1 MAVQQLAKDQAK
13 REKQKQKKLDDKF
26 AKDEEKNLKDIED
39 TMRLMEERR
48 NKSFEI
54 YKGEPNTPS
63 DMKNLKQVIEFFE
76 ENNRPN
82 QRLLKD
88 VKNLKSGGQV
98 KCGVQMKGTSPL
110 IKKRK
115 GKK

>member
-13 REKQKQKKLDDKF
+13 REKKKQKDLDKKF
-26 AKDEEKNLKDIED
+26 QEDEENA
-39 TMRLMEERR
+39 
-48 NKSFEI
+48 
-54 YKGEPNTPS
+54 
-63 DMKNLKQVIEFFE
+63 
-76 ENNRPN
+76 
-82 QRLLKD
+82 LKD
-88 VKNLKSGGQV
+88 VDRMQKLMERIYKKPDDITPIPMPPVKPMKRNFGPDGTIIEAKRGGQV

>member
-13 REKQKQKKLDDKF
+13 REKKSQKKLDDKF

-54 YKGEPNTPS
+54 YKGKPNTPS
-63 DMKNLKQVIEFFE
+63 DVLKNFKKTIDFIETI
-76 ENNRPN
+76 
-82 QRLLKD
+82 D
-88 VKNLKSGGQV
+88 LKSGGQI
-98 KCGVQMKGTSPL
+98 KCGVQIKGTSPL

>member
-13 REKQKQKKLDDKF
+13 REKQSQKDLDDKF

-48 NKSFEI
+48 DKVPEGRILNSDS
-54 YKGEPNTPS
+54 YK
-63 DMKNLKQVIEFFE
+63 KLKKKLKVGPDGIMIEA
-76 ENNRPN
+76 
-82 QRLLKD
+82 
-88 VKNLKSGGQV
+88 KSGGQV

>member
-54 YKGEPNTPS
+54 YKGKPNIPS
-63 DMKNLKQVIEFFE
+63 DKMKKLNPSDSVETL
-76 ENNRPN
+76 
-82 QRLLKD
+82 D
-88 VKNLKSGGQV
+88 LKSGGQV

>member
-13 REKQKQKKLDDKF
+13 REKKSQKKLDDKF

-54 YKGEPNTPS
+54 YKGKPNIPS
-63 DMKNLKQVIEFFE
+63 DKMKELTKTLDFVET
-76 ENNRPN
+76 
-82 QRLLKD
+82 LD
-88 VKNLKSGGQV
+88 LKSGGQV
-98 KCGVQMKGTSPL
+98 KCGVQIKGTSPL

>member
-13 REKQKQKKLDDKF
+13 REKKSQKDLDDKF

-48 NKSFEI
+48 
-54 YKGEPNTPS
+54 KGSKDFIE
-63 DMKNLKQVIEFFE
+63 MK
-76 ENNRPN
+76 R
-82 QRLLKD
+82 
-88 VKNLKSGGQV
+88 GGQV

-110 IKKRK
+110 IRR
-115 GKK
+115 

>member
-13 REKQKQKKLDDKF
+13 RENQKQKKLDDKF

-54 YKGEPNTPS
+54 YKGKPNIPS
-63 DMKNLKQVIEFFE
+63 DKM
-76 ENNRPN
+76 
-82 QRLLKD
+82 KD
-88 VKNLKSGGQV
+88 VIKSIDLKSGGQV

>member
-13 REKQKQKKLDDKF
+13 KEKQNQKDLDEQFK
-26 AKDEEKNLKDIED
+26 KDDENAEKDAERYMD
-39 TMRLMEERR
+39 LMDRIYNKRGKIRSER
-48 NKSFEI
+48 EI
-54 YKGEPNTPS
+54 IGA
-63 DMKNLKQVIEFFE
+63 
-76 ENNRPN
+76 
-82 QRLLKD
+82 
-88 VKNLKSGGQV
+88 KSGGQI

>member
-13 REKQKQKKLDDKF
+13 REKQSQKDLDDKF

-48 NKSFEI
+48 DKVPEGRILNSDS
-54 YKGEPNTPS
+54 YK
-63 DMKNLKQVIEFFE
+63 KLKVGPDGIMIEA
-76 ENNRPN
+76 
-82 QRLLKD
+82 
-88 VKNLKSGGQV
+88 KSGGQV

>member
-26 AKDEEKNLKDIED
+26 AKDEAQNLKDIED

-54 YKGEPNTPS
+54 YEKNETPRYE
-63 DMKNLKQVIEFFE
+63 NLEKI
-76 ENNRPN
+76 
-82 QRLLKD
+82 LKKFG
-88 VKNLKSGGQV
+88 VEAYGVKSGGQI

>member
-13 REKQKQKKLDDKF
+13 REKKNQKNLDEQFKKDDEK
-26 AKDEEKNLKDIED
+26 AEKDAERYMDLMDRIYKKDETPRYENLEKTLRKYGVEAYGAKKGG
-39 TMRLMEERR
+39 LM
-48 NKSFEI
+48 K
-54 YKGEPNTPS
+54 
-63 DMKNLKQVIEFFE
+63 
-76 ENNRPN
+76 
-82 QRLLKD
+82 
-88 VKNLKSGGQV
+88 

>member
-13 REKQKQKKLDDKF
+13 REKKNQKDLDEQFKKDDEN
-26 AKDEEKNLKDIED
+26 AEKDAQRMMD
-39 TMRLMEERR
+39 LMDRIY
-48 NKSFEI
+48 NKGPKS
-54 YKGEPNTPS
+54 PNT
-63 DMKNLKQVIEFFE
+63 ET
-76 ENNRPN
+76 
-82 QRLLKD
+82 
-88 VKNLKSGGQV
+88 VKKSLEVFGLKSGGQI

>member
-13 REKQKQKKLDDKF
+13 KEKLKNSKRLLKDKEDDKN
-26 AKDEEKNLKDIED
+26 AEENAERY
-39 TMRLMEERR
+39 MELMDKIY
-48 NKSFEI
+48 NKPPKF
-54 YKGEPNTPS
+54 GAPP
-63 DMKNLKQVIEFFE
+63 DMKNLPLGLSPKERGPGGPVLEAK
-76 ENNRPN
+76 R
-82 QRLLKD
+82 
-88 VKNLKSGGQV
+88 GGQV

>member
-26 AKDEEKNLKDIED
+26 AKDEAQNLKDIED

-48 NKSFEI
+48 DRVPE
-54 YKGEPNTPS
+54 GR
-63 DMKNLKQVIEFFE
+63 MLKEG
-76 ENNRPN
+76 
-82 QRLLKD
+82 LKD
-88 VKNLKSGGQV
+88 SPETIDLKSGGQV